1 MIVRRHGGVRA
12 LGDVLRDLQQKAHR
26 CQYPR
31 HRRRGCPRR
40 PGRPP
45 TRPGAQWHAEIDSY
59 DPAAAPVGM
68 GKHQAG
74 DQVTVGPRSI
84 TVLRG
89 LLAGVMC
96 ITG

>member
-1 MIVRRHGGVRA
+1 VTCSKRHTDASTHATAAGAVPAARVA
-12 LGDVLRDLQQKAHR
+12 
-26 CQYPR
+26 
-31 HRRRGCPRR
+31 
-40 PGRPP
+40 PP

-74 DQVTVGPRSI
+74 DQVTVGPCSI